1 MNYITPAQYKDRME
15 DSNVLLLDVRE
26 PYEVEICAIGGF
38 HLPMGE
44 VTDRNG
50 EIDKSKEV
58 IVMCKSGKRAA
69 AVANLLETD
78 YSFPNVSIL
87 EGGVM
92 AWIEQVDNSLEAY

>member
-1 MNYITPAQYKDRME
+1 MNFITPAQLKDRKE

-26 PYEVEICAIGGF
+26 PYEVEICEIGGL

-44 VTDRNG
+44 VADRNG

-58 IVMCKSGKRAA
+58 VVMCKSGKRAT

-78 YSFPNVSIL
+78 YSFPNISVL
-87 EGGVM
+87 EGGIM
-92 AWIEQVDNSLEAY
+92 AWIEQVDSSLEAY